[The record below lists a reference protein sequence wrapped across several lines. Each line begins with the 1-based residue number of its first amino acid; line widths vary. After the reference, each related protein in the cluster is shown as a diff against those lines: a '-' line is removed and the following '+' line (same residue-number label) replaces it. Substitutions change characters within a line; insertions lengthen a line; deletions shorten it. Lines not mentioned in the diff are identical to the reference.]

1 MLNERPEGKD
11 KFGYVLIGLLVAFV
25 IILVTSAVIWNSN
38 HPEKVQENFEKIDT
52 QQAEE
57 KKGAKRGPYTIQ
69 LKDKKVVDCVGGTLY
84 TYSGINVIP
93 TCDWDHPRQLAPD
106 EKANRQATEFAWD
119 GCHKIYLLDN
129 GDADKNGKYGDML
142 SKNGEAG
149 YKVLPVSE
157 LQRVWDQSCP
167 LRFINNWALDK
178 NYVPQ
183 CYEKPVTI
191 EAR

>member
-1 MLNERPEGKD
+1 MSITINGQ
-11 KFGYVLIGLLVAFV
+11 
-25 IILVTSAVIWNSN
+25 TS
-38 HPEKVQENFEKIDT
+38 P
-52 QQAEE
+52 
-57 KKGAKRGPYTIQ
+57 
-69 LKDKKVVDCVGGTLY
+69 
-84 TYSGINVIP
+84 
-93 TCDWDHPRQLAPD
+93 
-106 EKANRQATEFAWD
+106 ATEFAWD

-129 GDADKNGKYGDML
+129 GDADKNSKYAGYML

>member
-1 MLNERPEGKD
+1 MGATGHGQRFEGTEWWRLAFCRLIVFCFAKRTGV
-11 KFGYVLIGLLVAFV
+11 FGALFV
-25 IILVTSAVIWNSN
+25 FIILFTCYTEYVHIEMKEETNEHHNQRPNQPSHRIRMGRLPQNLPARQRRRR
-38 HPEKVQENFEKIDT
+38 QE
-52 QQAEE
+52 QQI
-57 KKGAKRGPYTIQ
+57 RGY
-69 LKDKKVVDCVGGTLY
+69 
-84 TYSGINVIP
+84 
-93 TCDWDHPRQLAPD
+93 
-106 EKANRQATEFAWD
+106 
-119 GCHKIYLLDN
+119 
-129 GDADKNGKYGDML
+129 ML

>member
-1 MLNERPEGKD
+1 MKEETNEHHNQRP
-11 KFGYVLIGLLVAFV
+11 
-25 IILVTSAVIWNSN
+25 N
-38 HPEKVQENFEKIDT
+38 HP
-52 QQAEE
+52 
-57 KKGAKRGPYTIQ
+57 
-69 LKDKKVVDCVGGTLY
+69 
-84 TYSGINVIP
+84 
-93 TCDWDHPRQLAPD
+93 
-106 EKANRQATEFAWD
+106 ATEFAWD

-129 GDADKNGKYGDML
+129 GDADKNGKYGYML

-157 LQRVWDQSCP
+157 LQRAWDQSCP

>member
-1 MLNERPEGKD
+1 MS
-11 KFGYVLIGLLVAFV
+11 
-25 IILVTSAVIWNSN
+25 VT
-38 HPEKVQENFEKIDT
+38 
-52 QQAEE
+52 
-57 KKGAKRGPYTIQ
+57 
-69 LKDKKVVDCVGGTLY
+69 
-84 TYSGINVIP
+84 INNQTSP
-93 TCDWDHPRQLAPD
+93 
-106 EKANRQATEFAWD
+106 ATEFAWG

-129 GDADKNGKYGDML
+129 GDTDKNGENGYML
-142 SKNGEAG
+142 SKNGEPG

-178 NYVPQ
+178 NHVPQ